1 MCQVN
6 ILEAKTGF
14 SKLLSLLEN
23 QSEDEIVIARN
34 GRPVARL
41 VRWEGKDASLR
52 VGIAKGQFTVPND
65 IDTDNEA
72 IARLF
77 SETVS

>member
-1 MCQVN
+1 MSPVN

-14 SKLLSLLEN
+14 SRLLSLLEN

-52 VGIAKGQFTVPND
+52 LGIARGQFTVPDD
-65 IDTDNEA
+65 IDGDNQT

-77 SETVS
+77 SETVE